1 MNNFYTYN
9 ILNEDLKRK
18 YIDNKNEITIIN
30 NIIKIIFSKNLPF
43 STYISKRDFTIKDYF
58 STDTNLKK
66 YKIDNVSTIQ
76 NRLYKYPE
84 FIINEKSEL
93 YLFKNSKN
101 KVPIKN
107 VNPDIKKFYEDKVFV
122 KNSSN
127 YSYAIIKID
136 LVENKKISIDEIKNV
151 TCKDRKSSI
160 TEKLKKMFDF
170 NIIKNNITK
179 KRIQNFGIGG

>member
-1 MNNFYTYN
+1 M
-9 ILNEDLKRK
+9 
-18 YIDNKNEITIIN
+18 
-30 NIIKIIFSKNLPF
+30 
-43 STYISKRDFTIKDYF
+43 
-58 STDTNLKK
+58 
-66 YKIDNVSTIQ
+66 
-76 NRLYKYPE
+76 YKYPE

-179 KRIQNFGIGG
+179 KRIQYFGIGGGIDD